1 MHEPDNNTE
10 KCQGPSPGDGCG
22 DIFPRKKNSGLCHQ
36 CDAIEKAA
44 TDEEKTKMK
53 NIPQCSECSKIGK
66 NISDSK
72 CGVCKREDA
81 EKATRERAESAK
93 TTAIQVR
100 PDAHAARMSGGPQ
113 APRVSQPTRNPP
125 REKLVRFINVH
136 VSAFVGGKPY
146 LRLGFVSRA
155 YKESFGYEEMVE
167 DVMKAWAYA
176 WDDLFNAS
184 LLRREVLVFFHNG
197 LNCHP
202 NSMSGTLGEFFDL
215 HSQLYNSEVFLKVP
229 SKLKGSVKE
238 PAPVLNFVIDMNA
251 FEERTQSK
259 NRVGTTVKRRRI
271 PGPDEEP
278 QAKRA
283 AHGSTASMVSNYIG
297 IRIPAKSARAAT
309 EVKFEFLETNDNM
322 FEWTG
327 PTTFSGRLCNEALQT
342 GKDKKVF
349 ELDVNGTLYVAK
361 RAITVGIDPDTFLG
375 NENLLH
381 SNLVALWNTK
391 CVLDAF
397 YVAADGV
404 SILDDIDTNLA
415 VQETFLVE
423 ELLSTECPPSV
434 ASGVSHELLKEAQ
447 DEFESQ
453 FDYTPGHQLR
463 VIWLIQRRMS
473 PICERWNLM
482 DATKL
487 PNPRNKFGTTVT
499 ALSHFFADS
508 VTSESELLSHFQTSN
523 GLLPNKAFGKIITDV
538 IFQNDVG
545 GIPRRTGDKGTT
557 GVEMVLNAHICNRVC
572 ELLKLDN
579 DASDKGQGGDDDDDE

>member
-1 MHEPDNNTE
+1 MAVGISFLGKRTVAFATNAMQSRKLPQTRRKNKDE
-10 KCQGPSPGDGCG
+10 GL
-22 DIFPRKKNSGLCHQ
+22 IFLLLYLTQVLNVVQ
-36 CDAIEKAA
+36 
-44 TDEEKTKMK
+44 

-100 PDAHAARMSGGPQ
+100 PDAHAACMSGGPQ
-113 APRVSQPTRNPP
+113 APRVSQTVQPTR
-125 REKLVRFINVH
+125 KWQAI
-136 VSAFVGGKPY
+136 
-146 LRLGFVSRA
+146 LGFVSRV

-176 WDDLFNAS
+176 RDDLFHAS

-215 HSQLYNSEVFLKVP
+215 HLQLYNSEVFLKVP

-238 PAPVLNFVIDMNA
+238 PALVLNFVIDMNA
-251 FEERTQSK
+251 FEEWTQSK

-283 AHGSTASMVSNYIG
+283 AQGSTASMISNYIG

-309 EVKFEFLETNDNM
+309 EVKFVFFETNDNM

-327 PTTFSGRLCNEALQT
+327 PTTFSGRLCNDALQT
-342 GKDKKVF
+342 GKNKKVF

-404 SILDDIDTNLA
+404 SILDDIDPNLA

-487 PNPRNKFGTTVT
+487 PNPRNKFSTTVT

-508 VTSESELLSHFQTSN
+508 VKSTELLSHFQTSN

-545 GIPRRTGDKGTT
+545 GTPCRTGDKGTA

-572 ELLKLDN
+572 ELLELDN
-579 DASDKGQGGDDDDDE
+579 DEGNKGQGDEDDDDE

>member
-1 MHEPDNNTE
+1 MFRVRQDWQE
-10 KCQGPSPGDGCG
+10 
-22 DIFPRKKNSGLCHQ
+22 HQ
-36 CDAIEKAA
+36 RQQMRC
-44 TDEEKTKMK
+44 
-53 NIPQCSECSKIGK
+53 
-66 NISDSK
+66 
-72 CGVCKREDA
+72 CKREDA

-93 TTAIQVR
+93 ATAIQVR

-113 APRVSQPTRNPP
+113 ALRVSQQCSQRATP
-125 REKLVRFINVH
+125 RAKIDMIHQCSCLRICRWQTILAPRIRF
-136 VSAFVGGKPY
+136 SC
-146 LRLGFVSRA
+146 

-202 NSMSGTLGEFFDL
+202 NSMSGTLGEFFNL

-238 PAPVLNFVIDMNA
+238 PALVLNFVIDMTISLKNGLNP
-251 FEERTQSK
+251 RTELGPLSNVVGSLDRMKNPKQSEPLMDQLRLWFPTILALEYQQ
-259 NRVGTTVKRRRI
+259 NLRVQRPRGN
-271 PGPDEEP
+271 
-278 QAKRA
+278 
-283 AHGSTASMVSNYIG
+283 S
-297 IRIPAKSARAAT
+297 
-309 EVKFEFLETNDNM
+309 KFSKQMTIY
-322 FEWTG
+322 
-327 PTTFSGRLCNEALQT
+327 R
-342 GKDKKVF
+342 KDKKVF
-349 ELDVNGTLYVAK
+349 ELDVNGTLYIAK
-361 RAITVGIDPDTFLG
+361 RAITVGIDPDTFLE

-381 SNLVALWNTK
+381 SNLVALWNIK

-423 ELLSTECPPSV
+423 ELLSAECPPSV

-447 DEFESQ
+447 DEFESR

-463 VIWLIQRRMS
+463 VIWLIQSRMS

-499 ALSHFFADS
+499 ALSHFFA
-508 VTSESELLSHFQTSN
+508 TLSHHRSFFRIF
-523 GLLPNKAFGKIITDV
+523 KVFGKIITDV

-572 ELLKLDN
+572 ELLGLDN
-579 DASDKGQGGDDDDDE
+579 DESDKGQGGEDDDDDE

>member
-22 DIFPRKKNSGLCHQ
+22 DIFPRKKNSGLCHR

-53 NIPQCSECSKIGK
+53 NIPQCSECGKIGK

-93 TTAIQVR
+93 ATAIQVR
-100 PDAHAARMSGGPQ
+100 PDAHAARMS
-113 APRVSQPTRNPP
+113 
-125 REKLVRFINVH
+125 
-136 VSAFVGGKPY
+136 GGKPY

-202 NSMSGTLGEFFDL
+202 NSMSGTLGEFFNL

-238 PAPVLNFVIDMNA
+238 PALVLNFVIDMTA

-309 EVKFEFLETNDNM
+309 EGKFEVLETNDNM

-327 PTTFSGRLCNEALQT
+327 PTTFSGRLFNDALQT

-349 ELDVNGTLYVAK
+349 ELDVNGTLYIAK
-361 RAITVGIDPDTFLG
+361 RAITVGIDPDTFLE

-381 SNLVALWNTK
+381 SNLVALWNIK

-423 ELLSTECPPSV
+423 ELLSAECPPSV

-447 DEFESQ
+447 DEFESR

-463 VIWLIQRRMS
+463 VIWLIQSRMS

-499 ALSHFFADS
+499 ALSHFFANS
-508 VTSESELLSHFQTSN
+508 VTSSELLSHFQTSN
-523 GLLPNKAFGKIITDV
+523 GVLPNKVFGKIITDV

-572 ELLKLDN
+572 ELLGLDN
-579 DASDKGQGGDDDDDE
+579 DESDKGQGGEDDDDDE